1 MDNPLVQIDPGLFIW
16 TIITFLILLFA
27 LKKFAWKPLIDAL
40 ERRETRIRQS
50 LEDAEKAKEELEQ
63 VQSKTEEIL
72 ARARAESQ
80 AILVEGKKMGEKVKD
95 EILKTAKEKA
105 NAIVISAETEIEIK
119 KEKAIAEIKAGVVDI
134 SLKIAEKLL
143 RRNLTKEDNIALI
156 DESLK
161 RMETRYEA

>member
-27 LKKFAWKPLIDAL
+27 LKKFAWKSLIEAL

-80 AILVEGKKMGEKVKD
+80 AILIEGKKMGEKVKY

-105 NAIVISAETEIEIK
+105 NAIVISVEAEIEIK

-143 RRNLTKEDNIALI
+143 RRNLTKKDNIALI

-161 RMETRYEA
+161 RMKTRYEA

>member
-27 LKKFAWKPLIDAL
+27 LKKFAWKSLIEAL

-95 EILKTAKEKA
+95 EILKTAKGKA
-105 NAIVISAETEIEIK
+105 NAIVISAEVEIEIK

-161 RMETRYEA
+161 RMKTRYEA

>member
-119 KEKAIAEIKAGVVDI
+119 KDKAIAEIKAGVVDI

>member
-80 AILVEGKKMGEKVKD
+80 AILVEGKKIGEKVKD